1 MNVTNDMKLRIV
13 QLERELADLKA
24 KEKADQLKKHQD
36 LVATLTHGM
45 EYEELCEL
53 RVVVNDYV
61 KSKYTGGIV

>member
-24 KEKADQLKKHQD
+24 KEKAERLQKHKD
-36 LVATLTHGM
+36 LVAAMTHGM

-53 RVVVNDYV
+53 REVVNDYV
-61 KSKYTGGIV
+61 RSNYDSDDE